1 MIMKLSKT
9 LTIVNKLGLH
19 ARAAT
24 KLVQMANSYD
34 CHIELSQGE
43 QSAPANSVLALLM
56 LESSQG
62 KQVTLTCDGQDAET
76 AMIEIE
82 NLIANKFDENE

>member
-1 MIMKLSKT
+1 MLVSKT
-9 LTIVNKLGLH
+9 VTIINKLGLH

-24 KLVQMANSYD
+24 KLVQLSNSFD
-34 CHIELSQGE
+34 CDIQLKQGE

-62 KQVTLTCDGQDAET
+62 KQVEISCNGNDAQT
-76 AMIEIE
+76 ALDSIEE
-82 NLIANKFDENE
+82 LIANRFDEGE

>member
-1 MIMKLSKT
+1 MKLSKD

-24 KLVQMANSYD
+24 KLVQLANSYD
-34 CHIELSQGE
+34 SDIVLAQGD
-43 QSAPANSVLALLM
+43 QQAPANSVLALLM

-62 KQVTLTCDGQDAET
+62 KQVTLICDGNDAQDA
-76 AMIEIE
+76 MDNISK
-82 NLIANKFDENE
+82 LIANKFDEGE